1 MAETDYK
8 STLKLPKTDFPMKA
22 NLPKREPEMLKHWD
36 DLDLYARLM
45 EVRKDAESWV
55 LHDGPPYANGRVH
68 LGTALNKIL
77 KDFVVRS
84 RSMLGYRTPFVPG
97 WDCHGMPIEY
107 KVSRDLGGDKARTTP
122 KLELRKLCRAEA
134 EKWVDLQRSDFRRL
148 GCIGDWFKPYLT
160 MAPEYDAAEIRVL
173 RKMVENGYVYRGLRP
188 VHWCFDCRSALA
200 EAEVEYRDH
209 VSPSIYVAFAFNS
222 NLHDA
227 GALAAEANDRAELA
241 AAHKAGKLSAVI
253 WTTTPWTIPAN
264 LGISLNETFD
274 YVALKVGE
282 HYYVVAARLADSV
295 ENECGL
301 AVEKRIALTARR
313 LRRSTAA
320 IFSGIRFCRATAS

>member
-22 NLPKREPEMLKHWD
+22 NLPKREPETLKHWD

-45 EVRKDAESWV
+45 EARKDAESWV

-84 RSMLGYRTPFVPG
+84 RSMLGFRTPFVPG

-107 KVSRDLGGDKARTTP
+107 KVSRDLGGDKARTTS

-200 EAEVEYRDH
+200 EAEVEYKDH
-209 VSPSIYVAFAFNS
+209 VSPSIYVAFRVQLESQRCGRAGCRS
-222 NLHDA
+222 QRPRRACGRAQEWQARGGNLDDDA
-227 GALAAEANDRAELA
+227 VDDSGESRNLA
-241 AAHKAGKLSAVI
+241 
-253 WTTTPWTIPAN
+253 
-264 LGISLNETFD
+264 
-274 YVALKVGE
+274 
-282 HYYVVAARLADSV
+282 
-295 ENECGL
+295 
-301 AVEKRIALTARR
+301 
-313 LRRSTAA
+313 
-320 IFSGIRFCRATAS
+320 